1 MTINQRNYLSNNP
14 DVVVEFMMDD
24 DYDTPEQLAL
34 YKTRPIGWCVYY
46 VGPQFRANA
55 RLRNNFY
62 WYCKVQSYMTANP
75 ATSDENAAVREEFKS
90 VPVK

>member
-1 MTINQRNYLSNNP
+1 MCIRDSYLKGLKNKEQYKTRSFAVGMTINQRNYLSNNP
-14 DVVVEFMMDD
+14 DVVLEFMMDD

-34 YKTRPIGWCVYY
+34 QNQTNRLVYY

-62 WYCKVQSYMTANP
+62 W
-75 ATSDENAAVREEFKS
+75 
-90 VPVK
+90 